1 MRFLFLL
8 LLFSFLSIAGDT
20 ALIASF
26 NSLKL
31 GKNQKDYYQFSKV
44 ISKFDLIGLEEVMDK
59 NVMKII
65 KKNLE
70 NITNSKWDYHV
81 SEYPVGSSEYKEY
94 YAYIWRREKVSM
106 EKVIGF
112 YKEKTPND
120 FIREPYGVKFK
131 IGKFDFIYVLAHS
144 IFGKRERERI
154 LEAAR
159 YILVYEYFLES
170 DPLENDIIIAGDFN
184 LPANNMGFRK
194 LLKHENEVEFILD
207 PENDLTT
214 LGKNSLASA
223 YDNFFISKKH
233 TKEFTGKYGV
243 YNYIKNNYDDIRK
256 YISDN
261 IPIFIEVD
269 ISMDKF

>member
-1 MRFLFLL
+1 M
-8 LLFSFLSIAGDT
+8 
-20 ALIASF
+20 
-26 NSLKL
+26 
-31 GKNQKDYYQFSKV
+31 
-44 ISKFDLIGLEEVMDK
+44 
-59 NVMKII
+59 
-65 KKNLE
+65 
-70 NITNSKWDYHV
+70 
-81 SEYPVGSSEYKEY
+81 
-94 YAYIWRREKVSM
+94 SM

-256 YISDN
+256 YISDH

>member
-1 MRFLFLL
+1 MLFY
-8 LLFSFLSIAGDT
+8 IPVYYHPYYQ
-20 ALIASF
+20 
-26 NSLKL
+26 KL
-31 GKNQKDYYQFSKV
+31 GYRKGLCPNAEWLYERILTIPLYYSLSDNDIDDV
-44 ISKFDLIGLEEVMDK
+44 IQCVK
-59 NVMKII
+59 
-65 KKNLE
+65 
-70 NITNSKWDYHV
+70 
-81 SEYPVGSSEYKEY
+81 
-94 YAYIWRREKVSM
+94 
-106 EKVIGF
+106 KVIGF

-256 YISDN
+256 YISDH